1 VSCCIEAREMVSV
14 TS

>member
-1 VSCCIEAREMVSV
+1 MVSV